1 MIDYNHLPN
10 IDQNI
15 SIFTTAGST
24 AWQTWQK
31 PRGCKFVYIFVLGSG
46 GGGQG
51 GGSGAS
57 LTARAGGGG
66 GGSSGVNKG
75 MFLSNTLPDTLYI
88 NVGVG
93 GLGAAAGLNGG
104 NGAFSYVSVEPNTT
118 AVNVVLVSN
127 STTVP
132 LGSSGAGGAGGATGG
147 AVVNANQILNYC
159 GISQFSAGQAGSNGG
174 LNNGAVVTPVTMTNI
189 VTGGAGG
196 GGVSTLNAAA
206 SGANVNLG
214 NELRSVIGGAAGGT
228 NNGQDGYCGIEPNKT
243 NILRDAFVFTGGA
256 GGGAN
261 GTGIG
266 GNGGN
271 GAYGCGGG
279 GGGAGTTGGRGG
291 NGGNGLVIIISY

>member
-1 MIDYNHLPN
+1 MIDYNHLSN
-10 IDQNI
+10 IDQNTA
-15 SIFTTAGST
+15 IFTAAGST

-31 PRGCKFVYIFVLGSG
+31 PKGCKFVYMFVLGSG
-46 GGGQG
+46 GGGG
-51 GGSGAS
+51 GGQAGIGVGR
-57 LTARAGGGG
+57 TGGGG

-75 MFLSNTLPDTLYI
+75 MFLSNTLPDILYV

-93 GLGAAAGLNGG
+93 GTAGPPNGNGG

-118 AVNVVLVSN
+118 DVNVVLVSN

-132 LGSSGAGGAGGATGG
+132 IGGLAAGTLGNTGG
-147 AVVNANQILNYC
+147 VVVNTNQILNYC
-159 GISQFSAGQAGSNGG
+159 GVSQFSAGQ
-174 LNNGAVVTPVTMTNI
+174 NGAAGGTSSGGIGQQINMANI

-196 GGVSTLNAAA
+196 GGSSSV
-206 SGANVNLG
+206 NVNGQGGTIALG
-214 NELRSVIGGAAGGT
+214 NALPTLTGGAAGGT
-228 NNGQDGYCGIEPNKT
+228 NDGLDGYYGIQPNKT

-261 GTGIG
+261 GAGIG

-279 GGGAGTTGGRGG
+279 GGGAGTTGGSGGRGG
-291 NGGNGLVIIISY
+291 DGLVIIISW

>member
-46 GGGQG
+46 GGGG
-51 GGSGAS
+51 GGQSG
-57 LTARAGGGG
+57 TGVGRTGGGG

-75 MFLSNTLPDTLYI
+75 MFLSNTLPDTLYV

-93 GLGAAAGLNGG
+93 GTAGNPNGDGG
-104 NGAFSYVSVEPNTT
+104 NGAFSYVSAEPNTT
-118 AVNVVLVSN
+118 AINVVLVSN

-132 LGSSGAGGAGGATGG
+132 IGGLAASTPGNTGG
-147 AVVNANQILNYC
+147 VVANANQILNYC
-159 GISQFSAGQAGSNGG
+159 GVSQFSTGQIGTAGGANVGG
-174 LNNGAVVTPVTMTNI
+174 LASSVSMSNI

-196 GGVSTLNAAA
+196 GGS
-206 SGANVNLG
+206 SSVNLNG
-214 NELRSVIGGAAGGT
+214 GGGSVILGNALPTITGGVAGGT
-228 NNGQDGYCGIEPNKT
+228 NNGQNGYCGIEPNKT
-243 NILRDAFVFTGGA
+243 NILRDAFVFTSGA

-261 GTGIG
+261 GAGIG

-271 GAYGCGGG
+271 GSYGCGGG
-279 GGGAGTTGGRGG
+279 GGGAGTTGGSGGRGG
-291 NGGNGLVIIISY
+291 DGLVIIISY

>member
-10 IDQNI
+10 IDQTI

-31 PRGCKFVYIFVLGSG
+31 PRGCKFVYMFVIGGGAGG
-46 GGGQG
+46 GGGQTG
-51 GGSGAS
+51 TGVNR
-57 LTARAGGGG
+57 TGGGG

-75 MFLSNTLPDTLYI
+75 MFLANTLPDTLYI

-93 GLGAAAGLNGG
+93 GTAGAPNGNGG
-104 NGAFSYVSVEPNTT
+104 NGAFSYVSVAPNTLPI
-118 AVNVVLVSN
+118 NVVLLSN

-132 LGSSGAGGAGGATGG
+132 TGGTAGGGNTGG
-147 AVVNANQILNYC
+147 VVLVANQILSFC
-159 GISQFSAGQAGSNGG
+159 GVSQFSAGQNGVSGG
-174 LNNGAVVTPVTMTNI
+174 LGTGGPGTSVTMANI
-189 VTGGAGG
+189 ITGGAGG
-196 GGVSTLNAAA
+196 GGASTGGING
-206 SGANVNLG
+206 SGGAVTLG
-214 NELRSVIGGAAGGT
+214 NALPTILGGAAGGT
-228 NNGQDGYCGIEPNKT
+228 NNGQNGYCGIEPNKT

-261 GTGIG
+261 ATGIG
-266 GNGGN
+266 GNGGD

-291 NGGNGLVIIISY
+291 RGGDGLVIIISY